1 MATLT
6 LLREGNRLSDPAN
19 QLRVLSG
26 GPHRPVEDTLADS
39 GLWPLRATGI
49 RVLQVNQTQVA
60 HCAPAPNRPLTVFL
74 RPDDKMPM
82 VGQNTI
88 RQDHEWVAAGAPQP

>member
-6 LLREGNRLSDPAN
+6 LLREGNPLSDPAN

-26 GPHRPVEDTLADS
+26 GPNRPVEDTLADS

-49 RVLQVNQTQVA
+49 RVLEVNQTQVA
-60 HCAPAPNRPLTVFL
+60 HCAPHPIVRTVRPSSLDAHPHSV
-74 RPDDKMPM
+74 
-82 VGQNTI
+82 
-88 RQDHEWVAAGAPQP
+88 